1 MSFFVYARSKE
12 IFIIFLAIIKKHPQ
26 VNMPKHNMKKK
37 TSRTKKQQASPTRT
51 FVIVTSTGKE
61 KGRYVSK
68 TPAGAAKKVGGRI
81 LKQRGHKSVT
91 VRVRETTAGSK
102 KKLYTYAVMQVKLNQ
117 KKVVLR
123 DGKRI
128 VYEYKTVIKA
138 KK

>member
-1 MSFFVYARSKE
+1 
-12 IFIIFLAIIKKHPQ
+12 
-26 VNMPKHNMKKK
+26 MPKYVKKNTSMKKP
-37 TSRTKKQQASPTRT
+37 KKPVSHVRT
-51 FVIVTSTGKE
+51 FVIVSSTGKE
-61 KGRYVSK
+61 KGRYISK

-81 LKQRGHKSVT
+81 LKKRGQKSST

-102 KKLYTYAVMQVKLNQ
+102 KKLYTYVVMQVKLDK

-123 DGKRI
+123 DGKKI

>member
-1 MSFFVYARSKE
+1 
-12 IFIIFLAIIKKHPQ
+12 
-26 VNMPKHNMKKK
+26 MPKH
-37 TSRTKKQQASPTRT
+37 TTKKRSSSQKLKQKSAHRT
-51 FVIVTSTGKE
+51 FVIVSSTGKE

-68 TPAGAAKKVGGRI
+68 TPAGAAKKVGGRL
-81 LKQRGHKSVT
+81 LKTKNQKSTT

-102 KKLYTYAVMQVKLNQ
+102 KKLYTYVVMHVKLAQ

-128 VYEYKTVIKA
+128 TYEFKTVIKA

>member
-1 MSFFVYARSKE
+1 
-12 IFIIFLAIIKKHPQ
+12 
-26 VNMPKHNMKKK
+26 MPKR
-37 TSRTKKQQASPTRT
+37 TTKKSSQRTGKKQASPART
-51 FVIVTSTGKE
+51 FVIVSSTGKE

-68 TPAGAAKKVGGRI
+68 TPAGAAKKVGGRA
-81 LKQRGHKSVT
+81 LKKRGHKSVT
-91 VRVRETTAGSK
+91 VRVRETTVGSK
-102 KKLYTYAVMQVKLNQ
+102 KKLYTYIVMQVKLKQ